1 MSSSG
6 CTLKTLALIALSSWS
21 CSSTAVAPTPQ
32 VAAIVVSPATSTL
45 AVDAQLP
52 LQAMV
57 RDGSGG
63 LVADAPVTWTVQ
75 DPAIVSVSTAGVVH
89 ALAVG
94 TSQVAANAHG
104 KSGIA
109 IVTVSGAAPQAPAD
123 PGNGD
128 PGAGSPSGG
137 TPAAVAHV
145 LVKAPSKNLV
155 VGSTMQLTAT
165 AMDDKG
171 NTVPNQTFRWSSSDT
186 NRATVSAS
194 GVVTGKRQGHVS
206 ISAQI
211 SSSGGKSGS
220 VDLEVK
226 KK

>member
-1 MSSSG
+1 MSKIG
-6 CTLKTLALIALSSWS
+6 FPLKTLVLVALSGWS

-52 LQAMV
+52 LQAQV

-75 DPAIVSVSTAGVVH
+75 DPAVVSVSSAGVVH

-109 IVTVSGAAPQAPAD
+109 IVTVSAPAAN
-123 PGNGD
+123 PGSGGPGSGS
-128 PGAGSPSGG
+128 PGAG
-137 TPAAVAHV
+137 TPPAVAHV
-145 LVKAPSKNLV
+145 VVKAPSTSLV
-155 VGSTMQLTAT
+155 VGSTLQLTAT
-165 AMDDKG
+165 ALDGKG
-171 NTVPNQTFRWSSSDT
+171 NAIPGETYLWSSSNTDK
-186 NRATVSAS
+186 ASVSAS
-194 GVVTGKRQGHVS
+194 GVVTGKKQGRVTITAHNS
-206 ISAQI
+206 RS
-211 SSSGGKSGS
+211 GKSGS

-226 KK
+226 KKK

>member
-1 MSSSG
+1 MSKIG
-6 CTLKTLALIALSSWS
+6 FTMKTLTLVALSSWS

-52 LQAMV
+52 LQAQV

-63 LVADAPVTWTVQ
+63 LVADAAVTWTVQ
-75 DPAIVSVSTAGVVH
+75 DPAIVSVSSAGVVH

-109 IVTVSGAAPQAPAD
+109 IVTVSSAAN
-123 PGNGD
+123 PGSGG
-128 PGAGSPSGG
+128 PGSGSPSGG
-137 TPAAVAHV
+137 TPPAIAHV
-145 LVKAPSKNLV
+145 VIEAPTTNLV
-155 VGSTMQLTAT
+155 VGATLQLTAT
-165 AMDDKG
+165 ALDGKG
-171 NTVPNQTFRWSSSDT
+171 NAVPGETYVWSSSNTDK
-186 NRATVSAS
+186 ASVSAN
-194 GVVTGKRQGHVS
+194 GVVTGKKQGRVTITAHNS
-206 ISAQI
+206 RS
-211 SSSGGKSGS
+211 GKSGS
-220 VDLEVK
+220 VNLEVK